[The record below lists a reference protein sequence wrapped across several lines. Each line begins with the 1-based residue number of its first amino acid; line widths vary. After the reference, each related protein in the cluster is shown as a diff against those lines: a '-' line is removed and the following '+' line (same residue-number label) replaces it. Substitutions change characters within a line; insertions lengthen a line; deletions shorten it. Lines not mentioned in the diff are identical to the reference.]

1 MHTCS
6 NRSHRCLFDAF
17 GIAMNPAD
25 FHFKT
30 QLDDGMTVTI
40 RPIRPDDAIIE
51 QEFVR
56 SLSPQSKFLRFFAP
70 LKELSPAALKKFTQT
85 NYPSD
90 MALIATITEQD
101 VEREI
106 GVARYAPGTRDG
118 WVEFAVAVA
127 DEWQGKGIATQLLRN
142 LFNIAK
148 EAGIRGIE
156 GSILRE
162 NRQMLILAKELGF
175 VARSNHED
183 TSVTYVHKDLQ

>member
-1 MHTCS
+1 
-6 NRSHRCLFDAF
+6 
-17 GIAMNPAD
+17 MNPAD

-40 RPIRPDDAIIE
+40 RPIRPDDAVIE

-85 NYPSD
+85 NYPSE
-90 MALIATITEQD
+90 MALIATIIQQD

-106 GVARYAPGTRDG
+106 CVARYAPGTRDG

-127 DEWQGKGIATQLLRN
+127 DEWHGEGIATQLLQN
-142 LFNIAK
+142 LFNMAK